1 MPTSP
6 AIRVLALAV
15 FASSCRA
22 PAPPAAID
30 PALASR
36 VPSSAIAIAGVN
48 LDQLRASPLY
58 AKLPPA
64 ASAFLE
70 PFRGAHSLLIAS
82 TGAELLTIARGVVTG
97 ATQTA
102 PDVAL
107 LGSPSLIAAATASH
121 PASATLA
128 AAETVAAGHPI
139 WIAVR
144 GGSPLPLEGNL
155 ANANNLVT
163 LAESLTL
170 SLSLRDAVGLEL
182 TARCP
187 SPAAAAEFERRLR
200 ALLSLTTAANARQ
213 PEIAALLR
221 SVQLRREE
229 GTVHASLSTPPD
241 ALGKLLP

>member
-1 MPTSP
+1 MP
-6 AIRVLALAV
+6 A
-15 FASSCRA
+15 
-22 PAPPAAID
+22 
-30 PALASR
+30 
-36 VPSSAIAIAGVN
+36 SAIAIAGVN

-70 PFRGAHSLLIAS
+70 PFRGAHSLLIAY

-97 ATQTA
+97 ATQAA
-102 PDVAL
+102 PDLAL
-107 LGSPSLIAAATASH
+107 LGSPGLIAAASAPH
-121 PASATLA
+121 PAPAILA

-144 GGSPLPLEGNL
+144 GGAPLPLEGNL

-163 LAESLTL
+163 LAESVTL
-170 SLSLRDAVGLEL
+170 SLALRDAVDLEL

-200 ALLSLTTAANARQ
+200 ALLSLAAAANARQ
-213 PEIAALLR
+213 SEIAALLR
-221 SVQLRREE
+221 SVQLRRDE
-229 GTVHASLSTPPD
+229 GTVHAALSAPPE
-241 ALGKLLP
+241 ALARLLP